1 MANAEILAVPVAETV
16 SKECGSSN
24 ENVSYT
30 ILSMA
35 LGSWTK
41 RSRKGNEKEKR
52 RKR

>member
-1 MANAEILAVPVAETV
+1 MANAEILAVPVAETI

-24 ENVSYT
+24 ENVSYI

-35 LGSWTK
+35 LGTLSK
-41 RSRKGNEKEKR
+41 RFRKGNEKEKR